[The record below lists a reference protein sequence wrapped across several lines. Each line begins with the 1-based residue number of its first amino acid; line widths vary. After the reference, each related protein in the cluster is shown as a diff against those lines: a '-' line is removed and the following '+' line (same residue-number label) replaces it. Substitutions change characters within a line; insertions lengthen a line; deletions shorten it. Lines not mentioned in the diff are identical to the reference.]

1 MLESANDLS
10 DYCQCA
16 RLLRVYLTRYLLP
29 PDAEKAT
36 TYSFSKGP
44 YRLTVIM
51 HPRIAMIQEVK
62 LDRAGRSVG
71 IIGIWHHGVEEVFF
85 VHKMLGQPHYQ
96 SLRQTQNATIERG
109 LRWLCMHLMQW
120 QDTQA

>member
-1 MLESANDLS
+1 MPSENDPG

-16 RLLRVYLTRYLLP
+16 HSLRIYITRYMLP

-71 IIGIWHHGVEEVFF
+71 IIGIWHHGIEELFF
-85 VHKMLGQPHYQ
+85 VQNGLGQAHYR

-109 LRWLCMHLMQW
+109 LRWLCMNLARW
-120 QDTQA
+120 QDTLA